1 LNVRVKLF
9 GDVATVA
16 GAASLEASVRDPA
29 VLSDLLVA
37 LDVAAGRKVS
47 ESITDSDGRLL
58 PSIAV
63 LVNGSNAYLKQGLET
78 PLADGDTVSVMPL
91 LGGGGAL

>member
-1 LNVRVKLF
+1 MNVRVKLF

-16 GAASLEASVRDPA
+16 GATSLEVGVGEGAL
-29 VLSDLLVA
+29 LSDLLSA
-37 LDVAAGRKVS
+37 LDSTAGRSVS

-63 LVNGSNAYLKQGLET
+63 LVNGSNVYLRQGLET
-78 PLADGDTVSVMPL
+78 SLAAGDTVSVMPL
-91 LGGGGAL
+91 MGGGRH